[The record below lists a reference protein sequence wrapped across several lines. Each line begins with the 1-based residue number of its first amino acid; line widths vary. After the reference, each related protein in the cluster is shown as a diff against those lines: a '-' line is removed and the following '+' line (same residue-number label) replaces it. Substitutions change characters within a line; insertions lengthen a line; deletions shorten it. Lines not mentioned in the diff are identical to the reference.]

1 MVIEMSF
8 KDLTTQRR
16 AFRAIKPVE
25 ITEDLIN
32 ETARV
37 AQLAPSCMNNQPWRF
52 VFISDKLILSKLQNE
67 CLTRGNTWAKASSL
81 IVAVFSKPDLGCVI
95 KDREY
100 YLFDTGMATAYLILH
115 LTDIGLVAHPI
126 AGFDPE
132 KTKKLLKIPD
142 ELDLITLVIVGKK
155 TDVIPDFFRDHQKK
169 SEFERPKR
177 NELQEFAY
185 MNEYNPSL

>member
-1 MVIEMSF
+1 MDIKMSF
-8 KDLTTQRR
+8 KDLAAKRR
-16 AFRAIKPVE
+16 AFRAFKPAE
-25 ITEDLIN
+25 ITEDLIE
-32 ETARV
+32 ETARL
-37 AQLAPSCMNNQPWRF
+37 AQLAPSCMNKQPWRF
-52 VFISDKLILSKLQNE
+52 VFVYEKEILAELQST
-67 CLTRGNTWAKASSL
+67 CLTRGNAWAKASSL

-115 LTDIGLVAHPI
+115 LTDMGLVAHPI

-142 ELDLITLVIVGKK
+142 ELDLITWVIVGKK

-185 MNEYNPSL
+185 MNEYTPSL